1 MAQGCISVIEMTVTL
16 GFMQQNPRCGV
27 MAKGKNLPRLN
38 MLQAGQG
45 FVGMLL
51 FHRLSNIRL
60 TCSMR
65 SPIQRT
71 LLTHQELPSALYRGP
86 SGHWSAG
93 FLRQGMRV

>member
-1 MAQGCISVIEMTVTL
+1 MAQGCISVIEMTMSACLVQEHAH
-16 GFMQQNPRCGV
+16 FRV
-27 MAKGKNLPRLN
+27 MAKGKKLPRLS

-71 LLTHQELPSALYRGP
+71 TGTHQELPSA
-86 SGHWSAG
+86 
-93 FLRQGMRV
+93 

>member
-1 MAQGCISVIEMTVTL
+1 MAQGCISVIEMTVRACL
-16 GFMQQNPRCGV
+16 VQEHAHFRV
-27 MAKGKNLPRLN
+27 MAKGKKLPRFDVSK
-38 MLQAGQG
+38 AGQG

-71 LLTHQELPSALYRGP
+71 TGTHQELPSA
-86 SGHWSAG
+86 
-93 FLRQGMRV
+93 